1 MNKNF
6 YIYISLIILLYFFF
20 KNKEH
25 FKTNASNILCKY
37 KIIDNQN
44 LIINNLWL
52 GNYRSAI
59 DHNFLIK
66 NNIELVINL
75 SKTLDFLDN
84 DKIFKFRIPIHDNL
98 SNESNIGMIKYF
110 DEAYELIDSYL
121 KNNKGVLVHCKAG
134 AQRSATLIA
143 LYLMK
148 KNNIKSFLAKEY
160 IQNKRCVAFF
170 PMTNFQ
176 PVLDYFDNKN

>member
-84 DKIFKFRIPIHDNL
+84 DKIFKYRIPIHDNL

>member
-6 YIYISLIILLYFFF
+6 FIYISLIVLLFFVLRKNENF
-20 KNKEH
+20 KID
-25 FKTNASNILCKY
+25 ASNILCKY
-37 KIIDNQN
+37 KIINNQN
-44 LIINNLWL
+44 EIINNLWL
-52 GNYRSAI
+52 GNYKSSI
-59 DHNFLIK
+59 DLDFLQK
-66 NNIELVINL
+66 NHIDLIINL